1 MLIEPGQF
9 ISRKW
14 QRETYLVFV
23 LETTL
28 DYIKG
33 IVVMD
38 YHSPESVGSEA
49 ILIDEVEVVIPVQ
62 DSAVYHALAVRA
74 EHLRDYRKMYHNA
87 RTSFLEIYK
96 GNYL

>member
-33 IVVMD
+33 IVVMN
-38 YHSPESVGSEA
+38 YHSPESVGSDV
-49 ILIDEVEVVIPVQ
+49 ILVDEVEVVIPVQ

>member
-14 QRETYLVFV
+14 QRETYLVYV
-23 LETTL
+23 L
-28 DYIKG
+28 DSSQGYIKG

-38 YHSPESVGSEA
+38 YHNPEAVGSEV
-49 ILIDEVEVVIPVQ
+49 ILVSEVEVVIPVQ
-62 DSAVYHALAVRA
+62 DSGVYHALAARA
-74 EHLRDYRKMYHNA
+74 EHLQDYRKMYHNA
-87 RTSFLEIYK
+87 RTNFLEIYK

>member
-9 ISRKW
+9 ITRIGH
-14 QRETYLVFV
+14 REVYLVFV

-33 IVVMD
+33 IVVVD
-38 YHSPESVGSEA
+38 YHCPESVGSEV
-49 ILIDEVEVVIPVQ
+49 ILVDEVEVVVPVQ
-62 DSAVYHALAVRA
+62 DTGVYHALAARS

-87 RTSFLEIYK
+87 RTQLLEIYK
-96 GNYL
+96 GNCL